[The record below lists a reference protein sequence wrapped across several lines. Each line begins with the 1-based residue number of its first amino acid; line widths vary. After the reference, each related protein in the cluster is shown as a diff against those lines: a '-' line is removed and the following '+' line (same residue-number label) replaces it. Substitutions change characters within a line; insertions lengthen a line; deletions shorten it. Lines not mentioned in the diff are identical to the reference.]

1 MSTEQPETF
10 EDKLADLAKGFLNVN
25 GPYDAMARY
34 QDFRQLFTGTEQGR
48 RVLYQ
53 ILGWGHMFGNVAAN
67 GQFDPYRVMFFSGE
81 NNLALKIFGTAHKEP
96 KPQPTQTNK
105 QPQKG
110 KSQ

>member
-53 ILGWGHMFGNVAAN
+53 ILGWGHVFGNPAAKA
-67 GQFDPYRVMFFSGE
+67 GFDTNKTFHCNGE
-81 NNLALKIFGTAHKEP
+81 NNLALKIFGTVHKEP
-96 KPQPTQTNK
+96 KPQPTETNK